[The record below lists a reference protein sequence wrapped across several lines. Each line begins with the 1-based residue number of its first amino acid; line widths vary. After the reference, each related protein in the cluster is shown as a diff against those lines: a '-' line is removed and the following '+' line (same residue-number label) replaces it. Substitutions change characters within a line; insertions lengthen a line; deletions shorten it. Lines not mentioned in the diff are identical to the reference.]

1 MREMKIQSLKNNRE
15 ASIHMMDAK
24 TEKTSVLLLPWLAHG
39 HISPFLEL
47 GHQLSKRN
55 FKVSLCSTNA
65 NLSSI
70 RKKIGEKSEIQL
82 VELNLES
89 FTNLPSEYHTTNGL
103 PPHLMDTLK
112 RAFDRAEPNFSN
124 ILKIVRPDLLI
135 YDFMRPWPA
144 DAAKRLK
151 IPAVQFIATSS
162 AMTSVMLHV
171 YKAPG
176 FKFPFSKIYYRDYE
190 RVHEEK
196 LRIKSVEN
204 DLVMKSL
211 ERSTDIILIK
221 GFKEM
226 DGKYSKYLSAMT
238 QKRVVQVGP
247 LVQLPTCKDENCEI
261 IQWLNKKEKGSTIF
275 VSFGSE
281 YYLNEEDFEEIARG
295 LMLSIVNF
303 IWVVRFP
310 VGKNIK
316 IEEKLPKGFYDKV
329 GDRGKVVEGWAPQ
342 STILEHSSIGGFVSH
357 CGWNSVNESM
367 SYGVPIIA
375 APMQLDQP
383 INARLVNEAGVGIE
397 VQRDSNGKLHRE
409 EIAAVIKKVVVDKDG
424 EAARKKAK
432 QMKNKI
438 KRKEE
443 EYIDEMVK
451 ELLKICKKK
460 NF

>member
-1 MREMKIQSLKNNRE
+1 
-15 ASIHMMDAK
+15 
-24 TEKTSVLLLPWLAHG
+24 
-39 HISPFLEL
+39 
-47 GHQLSKRN
+47 
-55 FKVSLCSTNA
+55 
-65 NLSSI
+65 
-70 RKKIGEKSEIQL
+70 
-82 VELNLES
+82 
-89 FTNLPSEYHTTNGL
+89 
-103 PPHLMDTLK
+103 MDTLK

-275 VSFGSE
+275 VSFG
-281 YYLNEEDFEEIARG
+281 
-295 LMLSIVNF
+295 M
-303 IWVVRFP
+303 
-310 VGKNIK
+310 
-316 IEEKLPKGFYDKV
+316 
-329 GDRGKVVEGWAPQ
+329 
-342 STILEHSSIGGFVSH
+342 
-357 CGWNSVNESM
+357 
-367 SYGVPIIA
+367 
-375 APMQLDQP
+375 
-383 INARLVNEAGVGIE
+383 
-397 VQRDSNGKLHRE
+397 
-409 EIAAVIKKVVVDKDG
+409 IKKVVVDKDG